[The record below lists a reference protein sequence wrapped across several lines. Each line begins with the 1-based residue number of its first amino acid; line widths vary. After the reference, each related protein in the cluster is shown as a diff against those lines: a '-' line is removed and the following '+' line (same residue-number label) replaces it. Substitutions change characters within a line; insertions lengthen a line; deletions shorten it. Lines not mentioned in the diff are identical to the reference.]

1 MYMISHDDF
10 PSTRRSRS
18 TLIKSKN
25 RIVLILLTDP
35 DDLLILTV

>member
-1 MYMISHDDF
+1 MYMISHDDS
-10 PSTRRSRS
+10 PSIRRSRS